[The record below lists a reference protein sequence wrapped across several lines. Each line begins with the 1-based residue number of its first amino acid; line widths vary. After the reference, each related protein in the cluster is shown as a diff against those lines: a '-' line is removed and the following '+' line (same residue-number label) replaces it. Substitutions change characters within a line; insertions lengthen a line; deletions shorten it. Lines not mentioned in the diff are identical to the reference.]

1 VSWQTPLRTVA
12 LRGEPVKMLET
23 RGAGL
28 WSGANFSERLAL
40 GLVLEV
46 KLWLTETQCL
56 DVLEMGTCAGRQE
69 HELDQ
74 KWQVVPLEQSS
85 RGWCGASWTV
95 Y

>member
-1 VSWQTPLRTVA
+1 M
-12 LRGEPVKMLET
+12 KMLET
-23 RGAGL
+23 GGTGL

-46 KLWLTETQCL
+46 KLWLTETRCL
-56 DVLEMGTCAGRQE
+56 DVLEGGTCAGGQE

-85 RGWCGASWTV
+85 RGW
-95 Y
+95 